1 MDYKKKKTRG
11 MISRKMS
18 LDFEAD
24 KTVNMSLG
32 GRRNFRAL
40 QMSRGVLDGE
50 RESRWNTE
58 KGWVRRV

>member
-1 MDYKKKKTRG
+1 

-58 KGWVRRV
+58 KGWVRRL